1 MGNVVK
7 VNINGLRSYADRI
20 DNVNRRLANVDRAL
34 DSLRHTVNVRNANL
48 ALSADLIIGRS
59 STLKRCSE
67 YLRKT
72 ASDFEQV
79 ENYLASVDPRSF
91 EKPSYD
97 VVTSDDWREKVGRA
111 VKVKVEEV
119 KSFVSDTYNAIKK
132 GISDTCEYIKYS
144 YESGGWVYKT
154 VKIGGQVLQ
163 IGLASI
169 EIVSAV
175 GEIAISGGTLSPLA
189 IAQMIDAGNRIV
201 SASANLTNMAMNG
214 NYESDI
220 NLLRDVA
227 GGLGQVVGGDF
238 GRSVGEFAYYGFSFF
253 TAATSIYE
261 SAEGVVDSVDEFI
274 SLSKGKNIKQVFT
287 NACETVKSIAN
298 TNVNA
303 ETFANLKKITTEGV
317 ELRTAYDIY
326 KVFDDGSSVK
336 DATRNYIQS
345 AKRVRSESVR
355 AAQQLII
362 KGISKLNL

>member
-154 VKIGGQVLQ
+154 VKIGGQVVQ
-163 IGLASI
+163 FVGGVA
-169 EIVSAV
+169 EVSAALS
-175 GEIAISGGTLSPLA
+175 EILISGGTLTPLA
-189 IAQMIDAGNRIV
+189 IAQMVDGVNKIW
-201 SASANLTNMAMNG
+201 SSEANIFIMAKTGDMETDV
-214 NYESDI
+214 NY
-220 NLLRDVA
+220 LRDAA
-227 GGLGQVVGGDF
+227 GGIGQSIGGDF
-238 GRSVGEFAYYGFSFF
+238 GKSVGELTYFGFSFF
-253 TAATSIYE
+253 TDAATM
-261 SAEGVVDSVDEFI
+261 VDSAGKVI
-274 SLSKGKNIKQVFT
+274 NMAKGKKITELVSGGFT
-287 NACETVKSIAN
+287 TVKDIMN
-298 TNVNA
+298 TNVNLHTIKTVKELYNSSNELRTVVSFVSA
-303 ETFANLKKITTEGV
+303 GKDAYSAYKSGV
-317 ELRTAYDIY
+317 ELR
-326 KVFDDGSSVK
+326 
-336 DATRNYIQS
+336 NS
-345 AKRVRSESVR
+345 AVQTSYEGAKAIVRT
-355 AAQQLII
+355 II
-362 KGISKLNL
+362 KQVVPAQ